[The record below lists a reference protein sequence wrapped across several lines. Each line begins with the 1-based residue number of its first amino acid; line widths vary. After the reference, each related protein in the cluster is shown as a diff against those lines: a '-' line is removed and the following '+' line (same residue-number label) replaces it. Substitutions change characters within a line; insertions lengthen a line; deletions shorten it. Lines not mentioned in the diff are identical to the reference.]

1 MVDKSEEVTIMEI
14 LEKRGDE
21 NIATAY
27 LADLDNE
34 KYVEFV
40 ESLGGAQERSD
51 KWVIILSSL
60 SGCPLNCKFCDAT
73 RFYKSSLSKEEM
85 MTQLDYLIEN
95 HGSENSLDSDK
106 FKVQF
111 ARIGDPALNDAVIDT
126 IEAVRDKYDP
136 ESYMPCI
143 STIAPEGTDDWFE
156 KLKKLNHEVYRGNFQ
171 LQFSI
176 HSTDDEKRDNL
187 MPDEKWSLE
196 KIAEYGED
204 FYVGG
209 RKVTLNF
216 ALSENDQ
223 IDPEKLEDIFDPE
236 VFAVKIT
243 PLNPTC
249 NARENELI
257 NVFTE
262 EESRE
267 FEVIKELQNGPFDVH
282 LSIGDLEENEIKSN
296 CGQILLS
303 HFDEEL
309 DLKSERGA

>member
-1 MVDKSEEVTIMEI
+1 MKI
-14 LEKRGDE
+14 LEKRGDQ

-27 LADLDNE
+27 LADLGGE

-40 ESLGGAQERSD
+40 ESLGGAQDRSE

-60 SGCPLNCKFCDAT
+60 SGCPLNCRFCDAN
-73 RFYKSSLSKEEM
+73 RFYKSKLSKEEM
-85 MTQLDYLIEN
+85 MIQLDHILEKY
-95 HGSENSLDSDK
+95 GSESALNSDK

-111 ARIGDPALNDAVIDT
+111 ARIGDPALNHAVIET
-126 IEAVRDKYDP
+126 IEEIRKKYNL
-136 ESYMPCI
+136 ENYMPCI
-143 STIAPEGTDDWFE
+143 STIAPEGTDDWFQE
-156 KLKKLNHEVYRGNFQ
+156 LKRLNHEVYRGDFQ

-176 HSTDDEKRDNL
+176 HSTEKEQRDEL
-187 MPDEKWSLE
+187 MPDKKWSLE
-196 KIAEYGED
+196 EIARYGKN

-216 ALSENDQ
+216 ALSEDDQ
-223 IDPEKLEDIFDPE
+223 IDPQELEDIFDPD
-236 VFAVKIT
+236 VFAIKIT

-262 EESRE
+262 EEVQE
-267 FEVIKELQNGPFDVH
+267 FEVIDELRNGPFDVYV
-282 LSIGDLEENEIKSN
+282 SIGELEENEIKSN

-303 HFDEEL
+303 YFEDDEMMV
-309 DLKSERGA
+309 KNERRA